1 MHTVRQMNPELYR
14 EVVRRQAEFWDAVV
28 AAFAEALG
36 GVFELRWTLDTRPS
50 IEDVLGDLAYGRD

>member
-1 MHTVRQMNPELYR
+1 MNPELYR

-50 IEDVLGDLAYGRD
+50 IEDVLSDLAYGRD

>member
-50 IEDVLGDLAYGRD
+50 IEDVLADLAYGRE